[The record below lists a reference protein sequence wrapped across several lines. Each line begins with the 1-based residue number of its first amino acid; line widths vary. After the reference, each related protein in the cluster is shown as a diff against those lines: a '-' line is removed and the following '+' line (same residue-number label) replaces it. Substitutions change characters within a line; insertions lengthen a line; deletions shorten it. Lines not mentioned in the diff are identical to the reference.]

1 MHKTTAT
8 DGTTLH
14 YRVLGD
20 GPRSVVL
27 VHGWMMSG
35 AVWDAMLEKL
45 DLTGLRVVVPDH
57 RGTGSSGRPS
67 SGYSLE
73 QYAKDVLAVA
83 DHAGAKRFTLVGHSM
98 GGQIAKWV
106 ASEVPARVAGLV
118 LLNSV
123 PASGLP
129 LPPDAAGLFR
139 TSAGDREKQKTI
151 LGLACKQ
158 LSPESLEGMLKD
170 AAGVSK
176 EAIEQCF
183 DAWTAGGFA
192 HRLAAITAPT
202 LVVATDDPFL
212 PPLFLKQAVVAPIQ
226 NARLT
231 HLPGPG
237 HYPQVERPAETA
249 ALLSAFLAGNSAQA

>member
-1 MHKTTAT
+1 MPTTTAT

-14 YRVLGD
+14 YRVFGD
-20 GPRSVVL
+20 GPRAVVL
-27 VHGWMMSG
+27 VHGWMTSG
-35 AVWDAMLEKL
+35 AVWDAMVEKL
-45 DLTGLRVVVPDH
+45 DVTGLRLVVPDH
-57 RGTGSSGRPS
+57 RGTGASGRPA
-67 SGYSLE
+67 SGFTLE

-98 GGQIAKWV
+98 GGQIAQWV

-118 LLNSV
+118 LLNPV
-123 PASGLP
+123 PAAGLP

-139 TSAGDREKQKTI
+139 TSPGDRGKQQTI

-158 LSPESLEGMLKD
+158 LSPDSLEGMLKD
-170 AAGVSK
+170 AGAVSK
-176 EAIEQCF
+176 EAIEQAF

-192 HRLAAITAPT
+192 PRLAAITAPT
-202 LVVATDDPFL
+202 LVLATDDPFL
-212 PPLFLKQAVVAPIQ
+212 PPVFLQQAVAGLIQ
-226 NARLT
+226 NARMT

-249 ALLSAFLAGNSAQA
+249 ALVSAFLAGNSAQA